1 MKADG
6 RERNDRKE
14 NGGGFMKKTMTLCM
28 IFFCAAA
35 LAACTGNADN
45 TNIVNSSE
53 TAVETAS
60 EENPE
65 DHFNDIKKT
74 VDNKASW
81 IQEYEYPSEFSMG
94 DNLKTA
100 VIQLALCYDNFDK
113 DSVCSEEWKEIFVS
127 RFIQNTRSSFEYL
140 DMVSG
145 KNDGQIGVD
154 ELNYIQYS
162 LTGIELDFFSFA
174 GDGLNR
180 YDAASPLSY
189 GAITGYDYEYTDQ
202 RVIVTA
208 DFEVGYDG
216 ADAKQEREITVELV
230 KNPYSCF
237 DGYSVVSISSKV
249 IMTSCAMQ
257 EGSSYVFYGTD
268 MMEEDQG
275 VFPFEF
281 SYSEDDLLY
290 GHFVYVDMTQAP
302 ELAEFVRKNAGGDF
316 KITFI
321 WDGEEM
327 ERIERVMPV
336 DITLDDKE
344 WLPM

>member
-1 MKADG
+1 
-6 RERNDRKE
+6 
-14 NGGGFMKKTMTLCM
+14 MKKTMTLCM
-28 IFFCAAA
+28 IFFCAAV
-35 LAACTGNADN
+35 LSACTGNADN
-45 TNIVNSSE
+45 TNTVNSSG

-65 DHFNDIKKT
+65 DHFDDAEKT
-74 VDNKASW
+74 VSYKAPW

-127 RFIQNTRSSFEYL
+127 RFIQNTRSSFDYL

-145 KNDGQIGVD
+145 KNNGQISVD

-162 LTGIELDFFSFA
+162 LTGVELDFSSFA
-174 GDGLNR
+174 GDGLDR
-180 YDAASPLSY
+180 YDAASPLNY
-189 GAITGYDYEYTDQ
+189 GSITGYDYEDTDQ
-202 RVIVTA
+202 GVIITA

-216 ADAKQEREITVELV
+216 TASAQEREITVELF

-257 EGSSYVFYGTD
+257 EGSTYVFYGTD

-281 SYSEDDLLY
+281 SCSEDDLLY

-302 ELAEFVRKNAGGDF
+302 ELAEFVKENAGGDF

-321 WDGEEM
+321 WNGEEM

-344 WLPM
+344 WLRE

>member
-1 MKADG
+1 
-6 RERNDRKE
+6 
-14 NGGGFMKKTMTLCM
+14 MKKTMTLCM
-28 IFFCAAA
+28 IFFCAAV
-35 LAACTGNADN
+35 LSACTGNADN
-45 TNIVNSSE
+45 TNTVNSSG
-53 TAVETAS
+53 TAVEPAS
-60 EENPE
+60 EEKPE
-65 DHFNDIKKT
+65 AYYDDAEKT
-74 VDNKASW
+74 VDEEAPW

-127 RFIQNTRSSFEYL
+127 RFIQNTRSSFDYL

-145 KNDGQIGVD
+145 KNNGQISVD

-162 LTGIELDFFSFA
+162 LTGIELDFSSFA
-174 GDGLNR
+174 GDGLDR
-180 YDAASPLSY
+180 YDAASPLNY
-189 GAITGYDYEYTDQ
+189 GSITGYDYEDTAQ
-202 RVIVTA
+202 GVIVTA

-216 ADAKQEREITVELV
+216 TASAQEREITVELV

-257 EGSSYVFYGTD
+257 EGSTYVFYGTD

-281 SYSEDDLLY
+281 AYSEDDLLY
-290 GHFVYVDMTQAP
+290 GHFVYVDLTQAP
-302 ELAEFVRKNAGGDF
+302 ELAEFVKENAGGDF

-321 WDGEEM
+321 WNGEEM

-344 WLPM
+344 WLRE

>member
-1 MKADG
+1 
-6 RERNDRKE
+6 
-14 NGGGFMKKTMTLCM
+14 MKKTMTLCM
-28 IFFCAAA
+28 IFFCAAV
-35 LAACTGNADN
+35 LSACTGNADN
-45 TNIVNSSE
+45 TNTVNSAG
-53 TAVETAS
+53 TAVEPAS
-60 EENPE
+60 EENLE
-65 DHFNDIKKT
+65 AHYDDAEKT
-74 VDNKASW
+74 VDKEAPW

-127 RFIQNTRSSFEYL
+127 RFIQNTRSSFDYL

-145 KNDGQIGVD
+145 KNNGQISVD

-162 LTGIELDFFSFA
+162 LTGVELDFSSFA
-174 GDGLNR
+174 GDGLDR
-180 YDAASPLSY
+180 YDAASPLNY
-189 GAITGYDYEYTDQ
+189 GSITGYDYEDTDQ
-202 RVIVTA
+202 GVIVTA

-216 ADAKQEREITVELV
+216 TASAQEREITVELV
-230 KNPYSCF
+230 KNPHSCF

-257 EGSSYVFYGTD
+257 EGSTYVFYGTD

-281 SYSEDDLLY
+281 SCSEDDLLY
-290 GHFVYVDMTQAP
+290 GHFVYVDLTQAP
-302 ELAEFVRKNAGGDF
+302 ELAEFVKENAGGDF

-321 WDGEEM
+321 WNGEEM
-327 ERIERVMPV
+327 ERIERVMPI

-344 WLPM
+344 WLRK

>member
-1 MKADG
+1 
-6 RERNDRKE
+6 
-14 NGGGFMKKTMTLCM
+14 MKKIMTLCM

-35 LAACTGNADN
+35 LSACTGNADN
-45 TNIVNSSE
+45 TNTVNSAG
-53 TAVETAS
+53 TAVETTS
-60 EENPE
+60 EENLE
-65 DHFNDIKKT
+65 DHFNDTEKN

-81 IQEYEYPSEFSMG
+81 IQEYEYPSKFSMG

-113 DSVCSEEWKEIFVS
+113 DSVCSEEWKEVFIS
-127 RFIQNTRSSFEYL
+127 RFIQNTRSSFDYL

-162 LTGIELDFFSFA
+162 LTGIELDFSSFA
-174 GDGLNR
+174 SDGLDR
-180 YDAASPLSY
+180 YDAASPLNY
-189 GAITGYDYEYTDQ
+189 GSITGYDYEDTDQ
-202 RVIVTA
+202 GVIVTA

-216 ADAKQEREITVELV
+216 TASAQEREITVELV

-249 IMTSCAMQ
+249 IMTACAMQ
-257 EGSSYVFYGTD
+257 EGSTCVFYGTD

-281 SYSEDDLLY
+281 SCSEDDLLY

-321 WDGEEM
+321 WSGEEM
-327 ERIERVMPV
+327 ERTRRVMPV

-344 WLPM
+344 WIRK

>member
-1 MKADG
+1 
-6 RERNDRKE
+6 
-14 NGGGFMKKTMTLCM
+14 MKKTMTLCM
-28 IFFCAAA
+28 IFFCAAV
-35 LAACTGNADN
+35 LSACTGNADN
-45 TNIVNSSE
+45 TNTVNSAG
-53 TAVETAS
+53 TAVEPAS
-60 EENPE
+60 EENLE
-65 DHFNDIKKT
+65 AHYDDAEKT
-74 VDNKASW
+74 VDKEAPW

-127 RFIQNTRSSFEYL
+127 RFIQNTRSSFDYL

-145 KNDGQIGVD
+145 KNNGQISVD

-162 LTGIELDFFSFA
+162 LTGVELDFSSFA
-174 GDGLNR
+174 GDGLDR
-180 YDAASPLSY
+180 YDAASPLNY
-189 GAITGYDYEYTDQ
+189 GSITGYDYEDTDQ
-202 RVIVTA
+202 GVIVTA

-216 ADAKQEREITVELV
+216 TASAQEREITVELV

-257 EGSSYVFYGTD
+257 EGSTYVFYGTD

-281 SYSEDDLLY
+281 SCSEDDLLY

-302 ELAEFVRKNAGGDF
+302 ELAEFVKENAGGDF

-321 WDGEEM
+321 WNGEEM

-344 WLPM
+344 WLRK

>member
-1 MKADG
+1 
-6 RERNDRKE
+6 
-14 NGGGFMKKTMTLCM
+14 MKKTMTLCM
-28 IFFCAAA
+28 IFFCAAV
-35 LAACTGNADN
+35 LSACTGNADN
-45 TNIVNSSE
+45 TNTVNSAG
-53 TAVETAS
+53 TAVEPAS
-60 EENPE
+60 EENLE
-65 DHFNDIKKT
+65 AHYDDAEKT
-74 VDNKASW
+74 VDKEAPW

-127 RFIQNTRSSFEYL
+127 RFIQNTRSSFDYL

-145 KNDGQIGVD
+145 KNNGQISVD

-162 LTGIELDFFSFA
+162 LTGFELDFSSFA
-174 GDGLNR
+174 GDGLDR
-180 YDAASPLSY
+180 YDAASPLNY
-189 GAITGYDYEYTDQ
+189 GSITGYDYEDTDQ
-202 RVIVTA
+202 GVIVTA

-216 ADAKQEREITVELV
+216 TASAQEREITVELV
-230 KNPYSCF
+230 KNPHSCF

-257 EGSSYVFYGTD
+257 EGSTYVFYGTD

-281 SYSEDDLLY
+281 SCSEDDLLY

-302 ELAEFVRKNAGGDF
+302 ELAEFVKENAGGDF

-321 WDGEEM
+321 WNGEEM
-327 ERIERVMPV
+327 ERIERVMPI

-344 WLPM
+344 WLRK

>member
-1 MKADG
+1 
-6 RERNDRKE
+6 
-14 NGGGFMKKTMTLCM
+14 MKKTMTLCM
-28 IFFCAAA
+28 IFFCAAV
-35 LAACTGNADN
+35 LSACTGNADN
-45 TNIVNSSE
+45 TNTVNSAG
-53 TAVETAS
+53 TAVEPAS
-60 EENPE
+60 EENLE
-65 DHFNDIKKT
+65 AHYDDAEKT
-74 VDNKASW
+74 VDKEAPW

-127 RFIQNTRSSFEYL
+127 RFIQNTRSSFDYL

-145 KNDGQIGVD
+145 KNNGQISVD

-162 LTGIELDFFSFA
+162 LTGVELDFSSFA
-174 GDGLNR
+174 GDGLDR
-180 YDAASPLSY
+180 YDAASPLNY
-189 GAITGYDYEYTDQ
+189 GSITGYDYEDTDQ
-202 RVIVTA
+202 GVIVTA

-216 ADAKQEREITVELV
+216 TASAQEREITVELV

-257 EGSSYVFYGTD
+257 EGSTYVFYGTD

-281 SYSEDDLLY
+281 SCSEDDLLY

-302 ELAEFVRKNAGGDF
+302 ELAEFVKENAGGDF

-321 WDGEEM
+321 WNGEEM
-327 ERIERVMPV
+327 ERIERVMPI

-344 WLPM
+344 WLRK

>member
-1 MKADG
+1 
-6 RERNDRKE
+6 
-14 NGGGFMKKTMTLCM
+14 MKKTMTLCT

-35 LAACTGNADN
+35 LSACTGNADN
-45 TNIVNSSE
+45 TNTVNSSG

-65 DHFNDIKKT
+65 DYFDDTEKT
-74 VDNKASW
+74 VDNKAPW

-127 RFIQNTRSSFEYL
+127 RFIQNTRSSFDYL
-140 DMVSG
+140 DMASG
-145 KNDGQIGVD
+145 KNNGQISVD
-154 ELNYIQYS
+154 EMNYIQYS
-162 LTGIELDFFSFA
+162 LTGIELDFSSFA
-174 GDGLNR
+174 GDGLDR
-180 YDAASPLSY
+180 YDAASPLNY
-189 GAITGYDYEYTDQ
+189 GSITGYDYEDTAQ
-202 RVIVTA
+202 GVIVTA

-216 ADAKQEREITVELV
+216 TASAQEREITVELV

-257 EGSSYVFYGTD
+257 EGSTYVFYGTD

-281 SYSEDDLLY
+281 SCSEDDLLY

-302 ELAEFVRKNAGGDF
+302 ELAEFVKENAGGDF

-321 WDGEEM
+321 WNGEEM

-344 WLPM
+344 WLRK

>member
-1 MKADG
+1 MRKAVI
-6 RERNDRKE
+6 
-14 NGGGFMKKTMTLCM
+14 LCA
-28 IFFCAAA
+28 IFACAAV
-35 LAACTGNADN
+35 LTACAGNADN
-45 TNIVNSSE
+45 TNTVISSG
-53 TAVETAS
+53 TAVEPAS

-65 DHFNDIKKT
+65 AHYDDAEKT
-74 VDNKASW
+74 VDEEALW

-94 DNLKTA
+94 DNLETA
-100 VIQLALCYDNFDK
+100 VTQLALCYDNFDK
-113 DSVCSEEWKEIFVS
+113 DSAYSEEWKEIFVS
-127 RFIQNTRSSFEYL
+127 RFIQNTRSSFDYL
-140 DMVSG
+140 DVVSG
-145 KNDGQIGVD
+145 KNNGQISVD

-162 LTGIELDFFSFA
+162 LTGVELDFSSLA
-174 GDGLNR
+174 GDGLDR
-180 YDAASPLSY
+180 YDAASPLNY
-189 GAITGYDYEYTDQ
+189 GAITGYNYEYTDQ
-202 RVIVTA
+202 GVIVTA

-216 ADAKQEREITVELV
+216 MATEQEREITVELV

-237 DGYSVVSISSKV
+237 DGYSVVSISSEV

-257 EGSSYVFYGTD
+257 EGSTYVFYGTD

-327 ERIERVMPV
+327 ERIEYVMPV

-344 WLPM
+344 WLRK

>member
-1 MKADG
+1 
-6 RERNDRKE
+6 
-14 NGGGFMKKTMTLCM
+14 MKKTMILCM
-28 IFFCAAA
+28 TFFCITA
-35 LAACTGNADN
+35 LSACTGNADN
-45 TNIVNSSE
+45 TNTVNSAG
-53 TAVETAS
+53 TAVEPAL

-65 DHFNDIKKT
+65 AHYDDAEKT
-74 VDNKASW
+74 VDEEAPW

-127 RFIQNTRSSFEYL
+127 RFIQNTRSSFDYL

-145 KNDGQIGVD
+145 KNNGQISVD

-162 LTGIELDFFSFA
+162 LTGIELDFSSFA
-174 GDGLNR
+174 GDGLDR
-180 YDAASPLSY
+180 YDAASPLNY
-189 GAITGYDYEYTDQ
+189 GVITGYDYEDTDQ
-202 RVIVTA
+202 GAIVTA

-216 ADAKQEREITVELV
+216 TASAQEREITVELV

-257 EGSSYVFYGTD
+257 EGSTYVFYGTD

-275 VFPFEF
+275 IFPFEF
-281 SYSEDDLLY
+281 SSSEDDLLY

-302 ELAEFVRKNAGGDF
+302 ELAEFVKENAGGDF

-321 WDGEEM
+321 WNGEEM

-344 WLPM
+344 WLRK

>member
-1 MKADG
+1 
-6 RERNDRKE
+6 
-14 NGGGFMKKTMTLCM
+14 MKKTMTLCM
-28 IFFCAAA
+28 IFFCAAV
-35 LAACTGNADN
+35 LSACTGNADN
-45 TNIVNSSE
+45 TNTVNSAG
-53 TAVETAS
+53 TAVEPAS
-60 EENPE
+60 EENLE
-65 DHFNDIKKT
+65 AHYDDAEKT
-74 VDNKASW
+74 VDKEAPW

-127 RFIQNTRSSFEYL
+127 RFIQNTRSSFDYL

-145 KNDGQIGVD
+145 KNNGQISVD

-162 LTGIELDFFSFA
+162 LTGVELDFSSLA
-174 GDGLNR
+174 GDGLDR
-180 YDAASPLSY
+180 YDAASPLNY
-189 GAITGYDYEYTDQ
+189 GSITGYDYEDTDQ
-202 RVIVTA
+202 GVIVTA

-216 ADAKQEREITVELV
+216 TASAQEREITVELV

-257 EGSSYVFYGTD
+257 EGSTYVFYGTD

-281 SYSEDDLLY
+281 SCSEDDLLY

-302 ELAEFVRKNAGGDF
+302 ELAEFVKENAGGDF

-321 WDGEEM
+321 WNGEEM
-327 ERIERVMPV
+327 ERIERVMPI

-344 WLPM
+344 WLRK

>member
-1 MKADG
+1 
-6 RERNDRKE
+6 
-14 NGGGFMKKTMTLCM
+14 MKKTMTLCM
-28 IFFCAAA
+28 IFFCAAV
-35 LAACTGNADN
+35 LSACTGNADN
-45 TNIVNSSE
+45 TNTVNSAG
-53 TAVETAS
+53 TAVEPAS
-60 EENPE
+60 EENLE
-65 DHFNDIKKT
+65 AHYDDAEKT
-74 VDNKASW
+74 VDKEAPW

-127 RFIQNTRSSFEYL
+127 RFIQNTRSSFDYL

-145 KNDGQIGVD
+145 KNNGQISVD

-162 LTGIELDFFSFA
+162 LTGVELDFSSFA
-174 GDGLNR
+174 GDGLDR
-180 YDAASPLSY
+180 YDAASPLNY
-189 GAITGYDYEYTDQ
+189 GSITGYDYEDTDQ
-202 RVIVTA
+202 GVIVTA

-216 ADAKQEREITVELV
+216 TASAQEREITVELV
-230 KNPYSCF
+230 KNPHSCF

-257 EGSSYVFYGTD
+257 EGSTYVFYGTD

-281 SYSEDDLLY
+281 SCSEDDLLH

-302 ELAEFVRKNAGGDF
+302 ELAEFVKENAGGDF

-321 WDGEEM
+321 WNGEEM
-327 ERIERVMPV
+327 ERIERVMPI

-344 WLPM
+344 WLRK

>member
-1 MKADG
+1 
-6 RERNDRKE
+6 
-14 NGGGFMKKTMTLCM
+14 MKKTMTLCM

-35 LAACTGNADN
+35 LSACTGNGDN
-45 TNIVNSSE
+45 TNTVNSSG
-53 TAVETAS
+53 TAVEPAS

-65 DHFNDIKKT
+65 AHYDDAEKT
-74 VDNKASW
+74 VDNKAPW

-127 RFIQNTRSSFEYL
+127 RFIQNTRSSFDYL

-145 KNDGQIGVD
+145 KNNGQISVD

-162 LTGIELDFFSFA
+162 LTGVELDFSSFV
-174 GDGLNR
+174 GDGLDR
-180 YDAASPLSY
+180 YDAASPLNY
-189 GAITGYDYEYTDQ
+189 GSITGYDYEDTDQ
-202 RVIVTA
+202 GVIVTA

-216 ADAKQEREITVELV
+216 TASAQEREITVELV

-257 EGSSYVFYGTD
+257 EGSTYVFYGTD

-302 ELAEFVRKNAGGDF
+302 ELAEFVKENTGGDF

-321 WDGEEM
+321 WSGEEM
-327 ERIERVMPV
+327 ERIERVIPV

-344 WLPM
+344 WLRK

>member
-1 MKADG
+1 
-6 RERNDRKE
+6 
-14 NGGGFMKKTMTLCM
+14 MKKTMTLCM
-28 IFFCAAA
+28 IFFCAAV
-35 LAACTGNADN
+35 LSACTGNADN
-45 TNIVNSSE
+45 TNTVNSAG
-53 TAVETAS
+53 TAVEPAS
-60 EENPE
+60 EENLE
-65 DHFNDIKKT
+65 AHYDDAEKT
-74 VDNKASW
+74 VDKEAPW

-127 RFIQNTRSSFEYL
+127 RFIQNTRSSFDYL

-145 KNDGQIGVD
+145 KNNGQISVD

-162 LTGIELDFFSFA
+162 LTGVELDFSSFA
-174 GDGLNR
+174 GDGLDR
-180 YDAASPLSY
+180 YDAASPLNY
-189 GAITGYDYEYTDQ
+189 GSITGYDYEDTDQ
-202 RVIVTA
+202 GVIVTA

-216 ADAKQEREITVELV
+216 TASAQEREITVELV

-257 EGSSYVFYGTD
+257 EGSTYVFYGTD

-281 SYSEDDLLY
+281 SSSEDDLLY

-302 ELAEFVRKNAGGDF
+302 ELAEFVKENAGGDF

-321 WDGEEM
+321 WNGEEM

-344 WLPM
+344 WLRK